1 MANSIKVS
9 RILTITN
16 NDIIRDSVREI
27 MQAVEGFEV
36 VQTSVPDEEIMEG
49 VYNLKPEY
57 ILLDYDFD
65 AVDSITLIDSISA
78 QFPEIMVIAILSEAN
93 VMHANDVVLAGARAI
108 LMQPFTKDDLL
119 GTIHRVKELVSRT
132 VMAQPEVSQTSGPLI
147 SSRGTFVVISPKGG
161 AGVSSVAV
169 NLALSI
175 LDSVDD
181 EVLLMDGKLLFGHLD
196 VMLNLRTQN
205 TVSELIAHIG
215 ALDESLIR
223 DVVSRHV
230 SGLSLLPAPLTITSA
245 QGIRPEDMYNLLV
258 DLQTVYRYIVID
270 GGNFLNETAVTFMDA
285 SNKVILVVN
294 PDIASLRDASQFF
307 EVCRTLSYPKD
318 KIQVVVNQF
327 DKREGLS
334 LADIEKTLDVEVL
347 GTVPMDRK
355 TALQSINRG
364 IPTALQR
371 SRSPLRK
378 AYKVLAK
385 DLIDLVQQGGQG
397 PGGQQS
403 DVLSKSSRLG

>member
-16 NDIIRDSVREI
+16 NDLIRDSVREI

-36 VQTSVPDEEIMEG
+36 VQTDAADDEIMEG
-49 VYNLKPEY
+49 VYNLRPEY
-57 ILLDYDFD
+57 ILLDYEFD
-65 AVDSITLIDSISA
+65 AVDQETLIDSITT
-78 QFPEIMVIAILSEAN
+78 QFPESVVISILSQSN
-93 VMHANDVVLAGARAI
+93 VMHANSVILAGARAI
-108 LMQPFTKDDLL
+108 LMEPFTNDDLI
-119 GTIHRVKELVSRT
+119 GTLRRVQELVIRT
-132 VMAQPEVSQTSGPLI
+132 GVSQPDAPQQSGPLV

-175 LDSVDD
+175 LDEVED

-205 TVSELIAHIG
+205 TVSDLIAHIG

-223 DVVSRHV
+223 DVVSQHV
-230 SGLSLLPAPLTITSA
+230 SGLSLLPAPLTITAA
-245 QGIRPEDMYNLLV
+245 QGIRPEDVYNLLV

-270 GGNFLNETAVTFMDA
+270 GGNFLNETAVTYMDA
-285 SNKVILVVN
+285 SNKVIMVVN

-307 EVCRTLSYPKD
+307 EVSRTLSYPKD

-327 DKREGLS
+327 DKRDGLS
-334 LADIEKTLDVEVL
+334 LTDIENTLQVEVL

-355 TALQSINRG
+355 TAINSINRG

-371 SRSPLRK
+371 TRSPLRK
-378 AYKVLAK
+378 AYQDLAK
-385 DLIDLVQQGGQG
+385 DLLELVQHSSFGKGG
-397 PGGQQS
+397 QS